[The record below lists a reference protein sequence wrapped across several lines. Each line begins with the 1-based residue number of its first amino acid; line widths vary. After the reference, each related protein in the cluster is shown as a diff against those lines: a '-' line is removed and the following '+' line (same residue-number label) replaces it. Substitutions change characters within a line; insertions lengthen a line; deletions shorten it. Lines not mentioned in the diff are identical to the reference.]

1 MTNFLVQISINL
13 NIKLNFNFLL
23 PLKGIGSQP
32 ADGYLSLKTNI
43 QQGRD
48 LWGLIASPKK

>member
-13 NIKLNFNFLL
+13 NIKLNFNFPL
-23 PLKGIGSQP
+23 PLKGIVSQP

-43 QQGRD
+43 QQGKD
-48 LWGLIASPKK
+48 LWD